1 MRRLSLAI
9 MIEPSLCIVIH
20 DVAPATWPRCR
31 KILEILETIDDFQ
44 VTLLAVPHHQGGARN
59 SGFERWLRHR
69 SERGDEIALPGY
81 DYPEFTPS
89 NWFDRLQ
96 RRVFKRGS
104 GEFANLPLDEA
115 KARLQSGLAWLRELN
130 LAPAGF
136 VAPAASLGPNA
147 WQAVSQQPLEYTC
160 TRHRLYLLPEARSVR
175 LRAQVYSSSSSMRRV
190 ASVSWNETL
199 AWLQRKQ
206 PVVRLELHP
215 GDLHPVSRRS
225 WQWLASQQ
233 TRNRRVCTLRD
244 LARDLRNTP
253 GATEPA
259 PLQ

>member
-1 MRRLSLAI
+1 MKIDVKIIDSRMADQLPAYATPGSAGLDLRACLN
-9 MIEPSLCIVIH
+9 EPL
-20 DVAPATWPRCR
+20 T
-31 KILEILETIDDFQ
+31 
-44 VTLLAVPHHQGGARN
+44 
-59 SGFERWLRHR
+59 
-69 SERGDEIALPGY
+69 
-81 DYPEFTPS
+81 
-89 NWFDRLQ
+89 
-96 RRVFKRGS
+96 
-104 GEFANLPLDEA
+104 
-115 KARLQSGLAWLRELN
+115 
-130 LAPAGF
+130 
-136 VAPAASLGPNA
+136 LGPNA